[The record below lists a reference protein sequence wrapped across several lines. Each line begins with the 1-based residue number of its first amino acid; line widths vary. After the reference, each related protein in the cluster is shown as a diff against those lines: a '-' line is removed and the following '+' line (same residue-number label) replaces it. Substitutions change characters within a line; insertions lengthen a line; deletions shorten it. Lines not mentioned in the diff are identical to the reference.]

1 DQVRE
6 IVSVTLGL
14 RKAHRL
20 RVRQPLRTL
29 RIALADP
36 TTVEPYTAL
45 VAAELN
51 VKEVELLPLDGSTAR
66 RWGVTDQLSVN
77 ARAAGPRLGR
87 TVQEVIRAARSGD
100 WQRRE
105 DGVVVA
111 GGVELLQGE
120 YELRTVVGDGAGEDV
135 AAAVLS
141 DGGVLVLDLALD
153 DE

>member
-1 DQVRE
+1 TEAPGGATEADLPVVGPAEVEPALRPDPQLVAVMDQVRE

-51 VKEVELLPLDGSTAR
+51 VKEVELLPLEGSTAR
-66 RWGVTDQLSVN
+66 RWGVT
-77 ARAAGPRLGR
+77 
-87 TVQEVIRAARSGD
+87 
-100 WQRRE
+100 
-105 DGVVVA
+105 
-111 GGVELLQGE
+111 
-120 YELRTVVGDGAGEDV
+120 
-135 AAAVLS
+135 
-141 DGGVLVLDLALD
+141 
-153 DE
+153 